1 MGLAYESSSLSGRTK
16 FVHIR
21 EKDTKFSFNYKPLQN
36 NQMELSYVKDVKV
49 FDIKVSS
56 NYSFISQIPEYGATK
71 EVSSEF

>member
-1 MGLAYESSSLSGRTK
+1 MGLAHESSSLSGRTK

-21 EKDTKFSFNYKPLQN
+21 EKDTKFTLNHKPLQN

-56 NYSFISQIPEYGATK
+56 NYSFISQIPEYGATI
-71 EVSSEF
+71 EVSSKF